1 MDYFLITLGI
11 IIALTGILGCFLP
24 FLPGPPLN
32 YVSLLLLHFTANH
45 QFSTR
50 FLVIWA
56 IVTVVVVLIDYLI
69 PVLGTKKFGGSKHG
83 VWGSV
88 VGLIAGLFIFPPIGI
103 IIFPF
108 AGAVVGELI
117 AGKDTGSAL
126 KAGFGSFVGFLAGTI
141 LKLIVSGMMT
151 WYFFSKIIAG

>member
-1 MDYFLITLGI
+1 
-11 IIALTGILGCFLP
+11 
-24 FLPGPPLN
+24 
-32 YVSLLLLHFTANH
+32 LHFTSIH
-45 QFSTR
+45 QFTTK

-56 IVTVVVVLIDYLI
+56 IIAAVVVLLDYMI
-69 PVLGTKKFGGSKHG
+69 PVWGTKKFGGSKQG

-88 VGLIAGLFIFPPIGI
+88 IGLVAGLFIFPPFGI

-126 KAGFGSFVGFLAGTI
+126 KAGFGSFVGFLTGTI

>member
-1 MDYFLITLGI
+1 MDYFLIIVGI
-11 IIALTGILGCFLP
+11 LFALTGILGCFLP

-32 YVSLLLLHFTANH
+32 YGALLLLHFTSTH
-45 QFSTR
+45 QFSTK

-56 IVTVVVVLIDYLI
+56 IVSAIVVLIDYLI
-69 PVLGTKKFGGSKHG
+69 PIWGTKKFGGSKQG

-88 VGLIAGLFIFPPIGI
+88 IGLVAGLFIFPPIGI

>member
-1 MDYFLITLGI
+1 MDYFLIIVGI
-11 IIALTGILGCFLP
+11 IFAITGILGCFLP

-32 YVSLLLLHFTANH
+32 YVALLLLHFTSNH
-45 QFSTR
+45 QFTTK

-56 IVTVVVVLIDYLI
+56 IIAAVVVLLDYLI
-69 PVLGTKKFGGSKHG
+69 PVWGTKKFGGSKQG

-88 VGLIAGLFIFPPIGI
+88 LGLVAGLFIFPPFGI
-103 IIFPF
+103 ILFPF
-108 AGAVVGELI
+108 LGAVAGELI

>member
-11 IIALTGILGCFLP
+11 LIALTGILGCLLP

>member
-1 MDYFLITLGI
+1 MDYFLITVGI
-11 IIALTGILGCFLP
+11 LIALTGILGCLLP

-32 YVSLLLLHFTANH
+32 YISLLLLHFTANH

>member
-1 MDYFLITLGI
+1 MDYFLIIVGI
-11 IIALTGILGCFLP
+11 LFALTGILGCFLP

-32 YVSLLLLHFTANH
+32 YIALLLLHFTSNH
-45 QFSTR
+45 QFTTK

-56 IVTVVVVLIDYLI
+56 IVTAIVVLIDYLI
-69 PVLGTKKFGGSKHG
+69 PVWGTKKFGGSKQG

-88 VGLIAGLFIFPPIGI
+88 IGLMVGLFVFPPFGI
-103 IIFPF
+103 ILFPF
-108 AGAVVGELI
+108 TGAVVGELI

>member
-1 MDYFLITLGI
+1 MDYFLIIVGI
-11 IIALTGILGCFLP
+11 IFAITGILGCFLP

-32 YVSLLLLHFTANH
+32 YVALLLLHFTSNH
-45 QFSTR
+45 QFTTK

-56 IVTVVVVLIDYLI
+56 IVSAIVVLIDYLI
-69 PVLGTKKFGGSKHG
+69 PIWGTKKFGGSKQG

-88 VGLIAGLFIFPPIGI
+88 LGLVAGLFIFPPFGI
-103 IIFPF
+103 ILFPF
-108 AGAVVGELI
+108 LGAVAGELI

>member
-1 MDYFLITLGI
+1 MDYFLIIIGI
-11 IIALTGILGCFLP
+11 FLP

-32 YVSLLLLHFTANH
+32 YGALLLLHFTTNH
-45 QFSTR
+45 QFSMK
-50 FLVIWA
+50 FLVVWA
-56 IVTVVVVLIDYLI
+56 IISAMVVLLDYLI
-69 PVLGTKKFGGSKHG
+69 PIWGTKKFGGSKQG

-88 VGLIAGLFIFPPIGI
+88 IGLVAGLFIFPPFGI

-126 KAGFGSFVGFLAGTI
+126 KAGFGSFAGFLAGTI

>member
-1 MDYFLITLGI
+1 MDYFLIISGI
-11 IIALTGILGCFLP
+11 ILSVTGILGCFLP

-32 YVSLLLLHFTANH
+32 YSALLLLHFTGNH
-45 QFSTR
+45 QFSTK

-56 IVTVVVVLIDYLI
+56 LVTAAVVLIDYLI
-69 PVLGTKKFGGSKHG
+69 PVWGTKKFGGSKQG

-88 VGLIAGLFIFPPIGI
+88 IGLVAGLFIFPPFGI

-108 AGAVVGELI
+108 AGAVAGELI
-117 AGKDTGSAL
+117 AGKDASSAL
-126 KAGFGSFVGFLAGTI
+126 KAGFGSFIGFLAGTI

-151 WYFFSKIIAG
+151 WYFITEILAS

>member
-1 MDYFLITLGI
+1 MDYFLITVGI
-11 IIALTGILGCFLP
+11 LIALTGILGCFLP

-32 YVSLLLLHFTANH
+32 YVSLLLLHFTTNH